1 MSQVVSVIIL
11 VVITIAVFQ
20 LMILR
25 PQRRRTQ
32 AQQSL
37 IATLQVGDEI
47 MTSSGIYGVVS
58 SIDDTVVH
66 VEIAPKTTIKIAR
79 GAVARRVDEPS

>member
-1 MSQVVSVIIL
+1 MSQVVSVVIL

-37 IATLQVGDEI
+37 IASLQVGDEI

-58 SIDDTVVH
+58 SIDETVVH

>member
-37 IATLQVGDEI
+37 IASLQVGDEI
-47 MTSSGIYGVVS
+47 MTSSGIYGVVN